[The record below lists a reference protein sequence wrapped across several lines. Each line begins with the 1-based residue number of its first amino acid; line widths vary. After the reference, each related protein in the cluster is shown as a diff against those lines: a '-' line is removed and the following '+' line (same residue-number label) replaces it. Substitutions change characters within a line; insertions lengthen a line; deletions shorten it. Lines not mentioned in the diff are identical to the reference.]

1 MKFNKFLLIISTLF
15 VLTNLVA
22 EEEVEAFNPN
32 LPAQISE
39 ANAEFVYKFLLAE
52 IALQRNDPN
61 AAGHLYLDLA
71 KLTKNSLLAQNAA
84 QLGSMVR
91 NGRLALDAADV
102 WSKLDPKSADAQK
115 VLAEMYIA
123 SGNLAK
129 ARPIVKK
136 ILESEESKGDG
147 FLYLN
152 NILSRVENKTNALK
166 FIVDIA
172 KPYPNMVEAHF
183 AVAHTAHMA
192 GNETIRDRELKIVDS
207 LDPKWETSIL
217 FKGAILFQQDPN
229 QAIDEYKKFI
239 NKNPKSNSVRL
250 ELAKA
255 LVQTEKYAEAK
266 QHFEQLV
273 NSPLASSDLSLTVA
287 LLALESGDDLVA
299 EKYLKQAL
307 ERKHPNPD
315 QIYMYLARIY
325 AQREDLANVLNWVE
339 KISAGPMFVDS
350 RIFAAQSIRAKN
362 GVSDAINYLDQFKS
376 LDRQEKLKFLQLKT
390 SFLYNDNQYQQA
402 INLMLSEE
410 EKYNDSAEFY
420 FDFGLLYEKNKDF
433 ESMEKHL
440 KKAISLKP
448 DYAIAY
454 NALGYSYAD
463 RNIKLDDA
471 KKYIEIALSIDS
483 QNHYILDSMGWVH
496 FRLGN
501 YDIAYEFITKAYT
514 IQEDPEI
521 AAHLGE
527 VLWKQ
532 GKENEA
538 ISIWQ
543 SSLEKFPENLILIET
558 KNRLFHYIFIFD
570 NSI

>member
-1 MKFNKFLLIISTLF
+1 MKFNKLILIISSFLVF
-15 VLTNLVA
+15 TNLIA
-22 EEEVEAFNPN
+22 EEEVETFNPN

-152 NILSRVENKTNALK
+152 NILSRVENKTNALR

-325 AQREDLANVLNWVE
+325 AQREDLASVLNWVE

-350 RIFAAQSIRAKN
+350 RIFAAQSIHAKN
-362 GVSDAINYLDQFKS
+362 GISDAINYLDQFKS

-471 KKYIEIALSIDS
+471 KKYIEIALSIDP
-483 QNHYILDSMGWVH
+483 QNHYILDSMGWVY

-532 GKENEA
+532 GKQNEA

-558 KNRLFHYIFIFD
+558 KNRLFQ
-570 NSI
+570 

>member
-1 MKFNKFLLIISTLF
+1 MKFNKLILIISSFLVF
-15 VLTNLVA
+15 TNLIA
-22 EEEVEAFNPN
+22 EEEVETFNPN

-152 NILSRVENKTNALK
+152 NILSRVENKTNALR

-287 LLALESGDDLVA
+287 S
-299 EKYLKQAL
+299 
-307 ERKHPNPD
+307 
-315 QIYMYLARIY
+315 
-325 AQREDLANVLNWVE
+325 
-339 KISAGPMFVDS
+339 SC
-350 RIFAAQSIRAKN
+350 
-362 GVSDAINYLDQFKS
+362 
-376 LDRQEKLKFLQLKT
+376 
-390 SFLYNDNQYQQA
+390 
-402 INLMLSEE
+402 
-410 EKYNDSAEFY
+410 
-420 FDFGLLYEKNKDF
+420 
-433 ESMEKHL
+433 
-440 KKAISLKP
+440 
-448 DYAIAY
+448 
-454 NALGYSYAD
+454 
-463 RNIKLDDA
+463 
-471 KKYIEIALSIDS
+471 
-483 QNHYILDSMGWVH
+483 
-496 FRLGN
+496 FR
-501 YDIAYEFITKAYT
+501 
-514 IQEDPEI
+514 
-521 AAHLGE
+521 
-527 VLWKQ
+527 V
-532 GKENEA
+532 
-538 ISIWQ
+538 
-543 SSLEKFPENLILIET
+543 
-558 KNRLFHYIFIFD
+558 R
-570 NSI
+570 

>member
-1 MKFNKFLLIISTLF
+1 MKFNKLILIISSFLVF
-15 VLTNLVA
+15 TNLIA
-22 EEEVEAFNPN
+22 EEEVETFNPN

-152 NILSRVENKTNALK
+152 NILSRVENKTNALR

-192 GNETIRDRELKIVDS
+192 GNDSIRDRELKIIDS

-471 KKYIEIALSIDS
+471 KKYIEIALSIDP
-483 QNHYILDSMGWVH
+483 QNHYILDSMGWVY

-532 GKENEA
+532 GKQNEA

-558 KNRLFHYIFIFD
+558 KNRLFQ
-570 NSI
+570 

>member
-1 MKFNKFLLIISTLF
+1 MKFNKSILIISTFFIFTSLS
-15 VLTNLVA
+15 A
-22 EEEVEAFNPN
+22 EEEVETFNTN

-71 KLTKNSLLAQNAA
+71 KLTKNSFLAQNAA

-91 NGRLALDAADV
+91 NGRLALDAANI

-115 VLAEMYIA
+115 ILAEMYIA

-136 ILESEESKGDG
+136 ILESEELKGDG

-152 NILSRVENKTNALK
+152 NILSRVENKINALR
-166 FIVDIA
+166 FIIDIA

-192 GNETIRDRELKIVDS
+192 GDDTIRDRELKIINS

-229 QAIDEYKKFI
+229 SAIDEYKKYI
-239 NKNPKSNSVRL
+239 KKNPKANAVRL

-266 QHFEQLV
+266 QHFEKLV
-273 NSPLASSDLSLTVA
+273 NSHLASSDLSLTVA

-299 EKYLKQAL
+299 EKYLNQAL
-307 ERKHPNPD
+307 ERKYPNPD
-315 QIYMYLARIY
+315 QIYMYLARIF
-325 AQREDLANVLNWVE
+325 AQREDLTNALHWVE

-350 RIFAAQSIRAKN
+350 RIFAAQSIHAKS
-362 GVSDAINYLDQFKS
+362 GVSDAIQYLDQFKF

-402 INLMLSEE
+402 INLMLTEE
-410 EKYNDSAEFY
+410 DKYNDSAEFY

-433 ESMEKHL
+433 ETMEKHL
-440 KKAISLKP
+440 KKAIALKP

-471 KKYIEIALSIDS
+471 KKYIEIALSIDP

-501 YDIAYEFITKAYT
+501 YDIAYEFITKAYAV
-514 IQEDPEI
+514 QEDPEI

-532 GKENEA
+532 GKQNEA
-538 ISIWQ
+538 ILIWQ
-543 SSLEKFPENLILIET
+543 SSLEKFPENLIIIET
-558 KNRLFHYIFIFD
+558 KNRLFQ
-570 NSI
+570 

>member
-1 MKFNKFLLIISTLF
+1 MKFNKLILIISSFLVF
-15 VLTNLVA
+15 TNLIA
-22 EEEVEAFNPN
+22 EEEVETFNPN
-32 LPAQISE
+32 LPAQMSE

-152 NILSRVENKTNALK
+152 NILSRVENKTNALR

-471 KKYIEIALSIDS
+471 KKYIEIALSIDP
-483 QNHYILDSMGWVH
+483 QNHYILDSMGWVY

-532 GKENEA
+532 GKQNEA

-558 KNRLFHYIFIFD
+558 KNRLFQ
-570 NSI
+570 

>member
-22 EEEVEAFNPN
+22 EEEVESFNPN

-71 KLTKNSLLAQNAA
+71 KLTKNSFLAQNAA

-102 WSKLDPKSADAQK
+102 WSKLDPTSADAQK

-152 NILSRVENKTNALK
+152 NILSRVENKTNALR
-166 FIVDIA
+166 FIIDIA

-192 GNETIRDRELKIVDS
+192 GNDTIRDRELKIVDA

-239 NKNPKSNSVRL
+239 KTNPKSNSVRL

-255 LVQTEKYAEAK
+255 LVQTEKYSEAK
-266 QHFEQLV
+266 QHFEKLV

-299 EKYLKQAL
+299 EKYLNQAL
-307 ERKHPNPD
+307 ERKYPNPD

-325 AQREDLANVLNWVE
+325 AQREDLTNVLNWIE

-350 RIFAAQSIRAKN
+350 RIFAAQSIRTKN
-362 GVSDAINYLDQFKS
+362 GVSDAIKYLEQFKS

-532 GKENEA
+532 GKQNEA

-558 KNRLFHYIFIFD
+558 KNRLFQ
-570 NSI
+570 

>member
-1 MKFNKFLLIISTLF
+1 MKFNKLILIISSFLVF
-15 VLTNLVA
+15 TNLIA
-22 EEEVEAFNPN
+22 EEEVETFNPN

-152 NILSRVENKTNALK
+152 NILSRVENKTNALR

-307 ERKHPNPD
+307 ERKHPSPD

-433 ESMEKHL
+433 ESMEKQL

-471 KKYIEIALSIDS
+471 KKYIEIALSIDP
-483 QNHYILDSMGWVH
+483 QNHYILDSMGWVY

-532 GKENEA
+532 GKQNEA

-558 KNRLFHYIFIFD
+558 KNRLFQ
-570 NSI
+570 

>member
-22 EEEVEAFNPN
+22 EEEVESFNPN

-71 KLTKNSLLAQNAA
+71 KLTKNSFLAQNAA

-102 WSKLDPKSADAQK
+102 WSKLDPTSADAQK

-152 NILSRVENKTNALK
+152 NILSRVENKTNALR
-166 FIVDIA
+166 FIIDIA

-192 GNETIRDRELKIVDS
+192 GNDTIRDRELKIVDS

-239 NKNPKSNSVRL
+239 KTNPKSNAVRL

-255 LVQTEKYAEAK
+255 LVQTEKYTEAK
-266 QHFEQLV
+266 QHFEKLV

-299 EKYLKQAL
+299 EKYLNQAL
-307 ERKHPNPD
+307 ERKYPNPD

-325 AQREDLANVLNWVE
+325 AQREDLTNVLNWIE

-362 GVSDAINYLDQFKS
+362 GVSDAIKYLEQFKS

-532 GKENEA
+532 GKQNEA

-558 KNRLFHYIFIFD
+558 KNRLFQ
-570 NSI
+570 

>member
-1 MKFNKFLLIISTLF
+1 MKFNKFLLIISSFF

-22 EEEVEAFNPN
+22 EEEAETFNPN

-71 KLTKNSLLAQNAA
+71 KLTKNSFLAQNAA

-102 WSKLDPKSADAQK
+102 WSKLDPTSADAQK

-152 NILSRVENKTNALK
+152 NILSRVENKTNALR
-166 FIVDIA
+166 FIIDIA

-192 GNETIRDRELKIVDS
+192 GNDTIRDRELKIVDS

-239 NKNPKSNSVRL
+239 KTNPKSNAVRL

-255 LVQTEKYAEAK
+255 LVQTEKYTEAK
-266 QHFEQLV
+266 QHFEKLV

-299 EKYLKQAL
+299 EKYLNQAL
-307 ERKHPNPD
+307 ERKYPNPD

-362 GVSDAINYLDQFKS
+362 GVSDAIKYLEQFKS

-471 KKYIEIALSIDS
+471 KKYIEIALSIDT

-532 GKENEA
+532 GKQNEA

-558 KNRLFHYIFIFD
+558 KNRLFQ
-570 NSI
+570 

>member
-22 EEEVEAFNPN
+22 EEEVESFNPN

-71 KLTKNSLLAQNAA
+71 KLTKNSFLAQNAA

-102 WSKLDPKSADAQK
+102 WSKLDPTSADAQK

-136 ILESEESKGDG
+136 ILESDESKGDG

-152 NILSRVENKTNALK
+152 NILSRVENKTNALR
-166 FIVDIA
+166 FIIDIA

-192 GNETIRDRELKIVDS
+192 GNDTIRDRELKIVDS

-239 NKNPKSNSVRL
+239 KTNPKSNAVRL

-255 LVQTEKYAEAK
+255 LVQTEKYSEAK
-266 QHFEQLV
+266 QHFEKLV

-299 EKYLKQAL
+299 EKYLNQAL
-307 ERKHPNPD
+307 ERKYPNPD

-325 AQREDLANVLNWVE
+325 AQREDLANVLNWIE

-362 GVSDAINYLDQFKS
+362 GVSDAIKYLEQFKS

-483 QNHYILDSMGWVH
+483 QNHYILDSMGWGH

-532 GKENEA
+532 GKQNEA

-558 KNRLFHYIFIFD
+558 KNRLFQ
-570 NSI
+570 

>member
-1 MKFNKFLLIISTLF
+1 MKFNKLILIISSFLVF
-15 VLTNLVA
+15 TNLIA
-22 EEEVEAFNPN
+22 EEEVETFNPN

-152 NILSRVENKTNALK
+152 NILSRVENKTNALR

-362 GVSDAINYLDQFKS
+362 GISDAIKYLDQFKS

-471 KKYIEIALSIDS
+471 KKYIEIALSIDP
-483 QNHYILDSMGWVH
+483 QNHYILDSMGWVY

-532 GKENEA
+532 GKQNEA

-543 SSLEKFPENLILIET
+543 SSLEKFPENSILIET
-558 KNRLFHYIFIFD
+558 KNRLFQ
-570 NSI
+570 

>member
-1 MKFNKFLLIISTLF
+1 MKFNKLILIISSFLVF
-15 VLTNLVA
+15 TNLIA
-22 EEEVEAFNPN
+22 EEEVETFNPN

-152 NILSRVENKTNALK
+152 NILSRVENKTNALR

-307 ERKHPNPD
+307 ERKHPSPD

-471 KKYIEIALSIDS
+471 KKYIEIALSIDP
-483 QNHYILDSMGWVH
+483 QNHYILDSMGWVY

-501 YDIAYEFITKAYT
+501 YDIAYEFITKAYA

-532 GKENEA
+532 GKQNEA

-558 KNRLFHYIFIFD
+558 KNRLFQ
-570 NSI
+570 

>member
-1 MKFNKFLLIISTLF
+1 MKFNKLILIISSFLVF
-15 VLTNLVA
+15 TNLIA
-22 EEEVEAFNPN
+22 EEEVETFNPN

-71 KLTKNSLLAQNAA
+71 KLTKNSFLAQNAA

-91 NGRLALDAADV
+91 NGRHALDAADV

-152 NILSRVENKTNALK
+152 NILSRVENKTNALR

-402 INLMLSEE
+402 INLMLTEE
-410 EKYNDSAEFY
+410 DKYNDSAEFY

-471 KKYIEIALSIDS
+471 KKYIEIALSIDP

-532 GKENEA
+532 GKQNEA

-558 KNRLFHYIFIFD
+558 KNRLFQ
-570 NSI
+570 